1 MNNVLVVVL
10 IICLL
15 FLILILLT
23 PPKKRK
29 KARRVKRAQ
38 LSKQVS
44 KQINIQYSEK
54 VLHAVLKI
62 IRSNPNSLPA
72 VIKYLRSIK
81 PFVFEEFLLTCFQR
95 QGYKIIRGARYT
107 GDGGIDGKVYIDGR
121 LYLIQAKRYSG
132 NIKLVHLQE
141 FAAVIK
147 ENKCAGGYFIHTGK
161 TSTACHE
168 YLKLNPHVFLISGLY
183 LIEFIKLSARK
194 TSIF

>member
-1 MNNVLVVVL
+1 MNNVLVFVL

-15 FLILILLT
+15 FFIPVILT
-23 PPKKRK
+23 PLKQRK
-29 KARRVKRAQ
+29 KARKVKHAQ
-38 LSKQVS
+38 LSKKSS
-44 KQINIQYSEK
+44 KQVNIQYSEN
-54 VLHAVLKI
+54 VLRTVLKI

-95 QGYKIIRGARYT
+95 QGYKIIRGTRYT
-107 GDGGIDGKVYIDGR
+107 GDGGIDGKVYINGH

-132 NIKLVHLQE
+132 NIKLAHLQE

-147 ENKCAGGYFIHTGK
+147 QNKCAGGYFIHTGK
-161 TSTACHE
+161 TSTNCHE
-168 YLKLNPHVFLISGLY
+168 YLKLNPHVFLISGQY
-183 LIEFIKLSARK
+183 LIDFIKLSERK

>member
-15 FLILILLT
+15 FLIPILLT
-23 PPKKRK
+23 PPKKK
-29 KARRVKRAQ
+29 VRRVKRAH
-38 LSKQVS
+38 LSKEVSKQV
-44 KQINIQYSEK
+44 NIQTADK
-54 VLHAVLKI
+54 VLLIVLKI
-62 IRSNPNSLPA
+62 IRTHPNSLPA
-72 VIKYLRSIK
+72 VITYLRKIE

-95 QGYKIIRGARYT
+95 QGYKIIRGTRYT
-107 GDGGIDGKVYIDGR
+107 GDGGIDGKVYIEGR

-132 NIKLVHLQE
+132 NIKLAHLQE

-161 TSTACHE
+161 TSTTCQE
-168 YLKLNPHVFLISGLY
+168 YLNLNPHVFLISGPY
-183 LIEFIKLSARK
+183 LIEFIKLSACK